1 MIPRFGRAD
10 VLAVLLFLLVS
21 VHYAVASITLAASA
35 PLWMDEVLAVRTA
48 RLTDPAAIWHALV
61 HGAEFSPPLYDML
74 LGRLHALGV
83 DTPIGWRLPSIVAGY
98 AAAIALGSIAWRR
111 YGRVPA
117 ALAAGI
123 VLSSGLFAYAVQARP
138 YALLIAVFALALAIR
153 ERPAGA
159 QPSPR
164 RCALLALLL
173 VVMVALHFYALLLV
187 AVLVA
192 IELAERRPPSRGV
205 LAASAVAA
213 ASIAAW
219 LPILVAAHHYS
230 GADTG
235 APGYYAR
242 PTLDA
247 LLSSYALTL
256 GWPALLLLG
265 LLIIVALRRARALP
279 VPVPALGLL
288 TVPLVV
294 FAFALLVSHSFT
306 DRYVVSAALGAGLLA
321 AWLVARLDENR
332 RAIGLVALALLVPG
346 NDAGRWGGEIAKRDR
361 LDALDAVAR
370 VPGNAPIVTGSG
382 LRFLE
387 MAENARPE
395 IARRLVYLDT
405 PDIPSPD
412 PTNRNQVLR
421 WAAIDPRVRVAQA
434 RAFTCAH
441 PALWLFA
448 QPGPGGADTLP
459 DWFARRFDMP
469 DPPARRATVRPVRM
483 PYCRGQYR

>member
-279 VPVPALGLL
+279 VLPHQESALRRAGEALDQVRPDGARDLNSAFHRDPVLIGQ
-288 TVPLVV
+288 
-294 FAFALLVSHSFT
+294 
-306 DRYVVSAALGAGLLA
+306 AAEGKTGGAA
-321 AWLVARLDENR
+321 RAMAEERRVRLDPDARADRFVESWRGLAREQAGGDQVKADKAATRMGAMAKDLRRDPELAKALER
-332 RAIGLVALALLVPG
+332 RAPELELKLERGRSIERSLEQSIGI
-346 NDAGRWGGEIAKRDR
+346 GRERDR
-361 LDALDAVAR
+361 GMSR
-370 VPGNAPIVTGSG
+370 
-382 LRFLE
+382 
-387 MAENARPE
+387 
-395 IARRLVYLDT
+395 
-405 PDIPSPD
+405 
-412 PTNRNQVLR
+412 
-421 WAAIDPRVRVAQA
+421 
-434 RAFTCAH
+434 
-441 PALWLFA
+441 
-448 QPGPGGADTLP
+448 
-459 DWFARRFDMP
+459 
-469 DPPARRATVRPVRM
+469 
-483 PYCRGQYR
+483 